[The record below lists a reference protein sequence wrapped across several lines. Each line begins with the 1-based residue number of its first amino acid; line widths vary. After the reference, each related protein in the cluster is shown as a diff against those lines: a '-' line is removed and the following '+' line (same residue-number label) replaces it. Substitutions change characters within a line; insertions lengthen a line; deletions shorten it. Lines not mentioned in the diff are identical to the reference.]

1 MWKGDKMPVTTEEI
15 KKLLFGE
22 LDLMFDRWIINKID
36 RDLESSEEDWDYVL
50 KIKLEPPN
58 PFTMQRELRPLLID
72 KYYAD
77 DNSLP

>member
-50 KIKLEPPN
+50 KIKLAPPN

>member
-50 KIKLEPPN
+50 KIKLAPPN
-58 PFTMQRELRPLLID
+58 PFTMQRELQPLLID